1 MPPARVMATLVAFF
15 HGQTT
20 CLIPQN
26 VDETLV
32 LATSRIPE
40 CLKFLELCGLVGEQ
54 TLISEFE
61 QLVANRVETICNL
74 RRSQISHKLQKW
86 WSLFL
91 TTYCNFCYILFDAV
105 RRDTL

>member
-1 MPPARVMATLVAFF
+1 MATLVAFF

-74 RRSQISHKLQKW
+74 NVLKYPINYKNGGRCSSRPILI
-86 WSLFL
+86 FVI
-91 TTYCNFCYILFDAV
+91 YCLM
-105 RRDTL
+105 R